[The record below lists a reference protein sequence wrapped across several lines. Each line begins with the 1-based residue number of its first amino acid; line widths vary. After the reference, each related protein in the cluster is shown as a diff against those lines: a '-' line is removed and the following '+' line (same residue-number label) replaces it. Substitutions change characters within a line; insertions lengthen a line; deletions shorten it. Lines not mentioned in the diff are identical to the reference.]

1 MKNFFVLPL
10 RTRTQH
16 GRRFRRSI
24 FAFALALPAVLL
36 ASFIFFGETTTAQQT
51 AEESVELTQEPL
63 AEVSEE
69 PPPLTYE
76 DVYAQWLTLQSEL
89 GRLADR
95 LTLRTNSAQEAQSAV
110 LPSERMA
117 LHAQL
122 ALSSGNISGA
132 SELIAQTQEIVD
144 SAERNLD
151 VPIDDPSFIPIP
163 AQQIFDASAPEQIA
177 YAFREKQNALNFF
190 DQFERELMSSL
201 SLSLLPN
208 KKALS

>member
-1 MKNFFVLPL
+1 M
-10 RTRTQH
+10 
-16 GRRFRRSI
+16 
-24 FAFALALPAVLL
+24 AY
-36 ASFIFFGETTTAQQT
+36 AS
-51 AEESVELTQEPL
+51 EELVDEPL
-63 AEVSEE
+63 AEVSDVPEV

-95 LTLRTNSAQEAQSAV
+95 LTLRTNSAQEAQSFV

-117 LHAQL
+117 LRAQL

-132 SELIAQTQEIVD
+132 SELIAQTQEILD
-144 SAERNLD
+144 TAQGDLD
-151 VPIDDPSFIPIP
+151 VPLDDPSFISIP
-163 AQQIFDASAPEQIA
+163 AQQILDTSPPEQVA
-177 YAFREKQNALNFF
+177 LSFREKQNALNFF

-208 KKALS
+208 KKASS